1 MRYGVGGAGSPIVN
15 PYYLIVQWD
24 AISGCRFRLTQ
35 IEDLN
40 RRDPVPGSGTG
51 DPGGKFFMN
60 TVCPPAI
67 CARQVTQI
75 IDVKGPIRQ
84 YDG

>member
-40 RRDPVPGSGTG
+40 RRDPVPGFAE
-51 DPGGKFFMN
+51 PGIREGIFMD
-60 TVCPPAI
+60 TVYPRAI
-67 CARQVTQI
+67 GARRITRMFAA
-75 IDVKGPIRQ
+75 KGALRQ